1 MESVTVII
9 PTYRPEDYL
18 AQCLDSLDLQ
28 TLAKDYFR
36 VIIVLNGDRDP
47 FWSMINNWCESKA
60 LRYELIY
67 TQTKGVS
74 NARNIAL
81 DKVSTPFVAFIDDDD
96 YVSPDYLKSLFECI
110 NDNPEDT
117 VACSDV
123 RTFDEKGNFGS
134 DYISRAYNKAVASG
148 GKSSMFSR
156 RRFLSSS
163 CCKLIPM
170 SIIGQRRFNPEVRI
184 GEDSLFMASISDR
197 ITSIMPASDNAIYY
211 RRLRMGSATRSKEP
225 LLTRIRRKIS
235 LIGRY
240 IGIYINGYPA
250 YSIVLFMTRIVA
262 IIKS

>member
-47 FWSMINNWCESKA
+47 YWSMINNWCESKA

-110 NDNPEDT
+110 MIILKVLSHVVMCVHLMKKAISVQITFRVLITRPWHR
-117 VACSDV
+117 VANRQCL
-123 RTFDEKGNFGS
+123 
-134 DYISRAYNKAVASG
+134 VAEG
-148 GKSSMFSR
+148 F
-156 RRFLSSS
+156 
-163 CCKLIPM
+163 CH
-170 SIIGQRRFNPEVRI
+170 QV
-184 GEDSLFMASISDR
+184 
-197 ITSIMPASDNAIYY
+197 
-211 RRLRMGSATRSKEP
+211 
-225 LLTRIRRKIS
+225 
-235 LIGRY
+235 
-240 IGIYINGYPA
+240 
-250 YSIVLFMTRIVA
+250 VA
-262 IIKS
+262 N

>member
-1 MESVTVII
+1 MITVIL
-9 PTYRPEDYL
+9 PTYRPEKYL
-18 AQCLDSLDLQ
+18 LDCLESLGKQ
-28 TLAKDYFR
+28 TLIRCCFR
-36 VIIVLNGDRDP
+36 VIVILNGDRDP
-47 FWSMINNWCESKA
+47 YYSCVSKWLEEMDFES
-60 LRYELIY
+60 ELIY
-67 TQTKGVS
+67 TDTKGVS

-110 NDNPEDT
+110 NDNPEGT